1 MEIQRA
7 YKVALNPND
16 RQRTSLLRHAGAAR
30 WAYNWGLSTWKRLYG
45 ERKAVTPAGEKV
57 GKVTD
62 AMDLHRRL
70 NVLKGRSPEDGG
82 VPWMYGVSKCA
93 PQEALRDLER
103 AYKNTFQRLSE
114 GKKGGFPRYKSK
126 HTSRK
131 SFRLTGSITI
141 ESHRIRLPV
150 IGWVRLAE
158 RGYVPTDLP
167 IKSVTVSEKAGRW
180 FVSVLVEVEQGRASI
195 SDGPVI
201 GIDLGIHALAT
212 CSNGAVF
219 ENPKALNAEIGKIK
233 RLSKRMARQQKTSNR
248 RRKTK
253 ERLARA
259 HARAAN
265 IRADALHK
273 MTTEIVKTKRPS
285 VIVVEDLNVRGMV
298 RNRRLARSVSD
309 AAFGEARRQLEYKAR
324 WNGVKFVVA
333 DRFYPSTKRCSCC
346 GVVKPEMGLGE
357 RVFECT
363 SCGFTAG
370 RDMNAAIN
378 LRDFITASSA
388 VPAVAGSARGGDVR
402 PASVRR
408 SWQTSLK
415 REVDGKEVAALSYHP
430 LYVSSMER

>member
-1 MEIQRA
+1 VKTQRA
-7 YKVALNPND
+7 YKVALDLND
-16 RQRTSLLRHAGAAR
+16 RQRTATLRHAGAAR
-30 WAYNWGLSTWKRLYG
+30 WAYNWGLSTWKRLY
-45 ERKAVTPAGEKV
+45 EEKKAATPEGEKI

-70 NVLKGRSPEDGG
+70 NAIKHVSVEDGG
-82 VPWMYGVSKCA
+82 VPWMYEVSKCA

-103 AYKNTFQRLSE
+103 AYRNTFQRLAE

-131 SFRLTGSITI
+131 SFRLTGAITV
-141 ESHRIRLPV
+141 EGRRIRLPV

-158 RGYVPTDLP
+158 QDYVPTDLP

-180 FVSVLVEVEQGRASI
+180 FVSVLVEAEQTEAVASE
-195 SDGPVI
+195 GPII
-201 GIDLGIHALAT
+201 GVDLGINSLAT
-212 CSNGAVF
+212 CSDGTVY
-219 ENPKALNAEIGKIK
+219 ENPKALNHEIGKIK

-265 IRADALHK
+265 IRADTLHK

-285 VIVVEDLNVRGMV
+285 VIVVEDLNVRGMIK
-298 RNRRLARSVSD
+298 NRRLAQSVSD
-309 AAFGEARRQLEYKAR
+309 AAFGEARRQFEYKAR
-324 WNGVKFVVA
+324 WNGVRLVVA

-346 GVVKPEMGLGE
+346 GAVKTEMGLGE
-357 RVFECT
+357 RVFECE

-370 RDMNAAIN
+370 RDLNAAIN
-378 LRDFITASSA
+378 LRDYPKFTTASSA
-388 VPAVAGSARGGDVR
+388 VPLRGSARGGDVR
-402 PASVRR
+402 PR
-408 SWQTSLK
+408 SSRATGQTSSK
-415 REVDGKEVAALSYHP
+415 REVGSKEVVA
-430 LYVSSMER
+430 